1 MGKRV
6 KAGGDSFAG
15 ASYGVREMDKVC
27 RRDDD
32 GTEEG
37 GSRNEM
43 EGVTEV
49 EDEGKEDISLPF
61 FTPIHLQVG
70 PFGILYYIL

>member
-1 MGKRV
+1 
-6 KAGGDSFAG
+6 
-15 ASYGVREMDKVC
+15 MDKVC

-61 FTPIHLQVG
+61 FTPIRLQVG
-70 PFGILYYIL
+70 L